1 MIVHQNNQQMKK
13 VLVLLSLLTSIYVNG
28 QDTAKADSKITA
40 ATVYYGYGAELTHE
54 AKVNV
59 NADVKQIVINQLST
73 AIDPNSLQISV
84 PENVALLSQRYVLFT
99 PTVPVVVN
107 PMIKKWQDSITL
119 LQKEINRQNN
129 LIDIETVVLD
139 KTGKLIELTIDKTD
153 TKTISADDAL
163 KLINFYTAKIEKVKL
178 AIYILNLTKIQLNE
192 QIARLQQQIYES
204 ANKPS
209 KGVKSYGQ
217 LILQVLCNTSG
228 EIPVSFSYFTNN
240 AGWTPLYDVRV
251 TSKTND
257 MKLVYKASVTQ
268 NTGIDW
274 KKTKLTLSTGNPTW
288 GGVPPE
294 LNPWY
299 MQLYVADMN
308 AALRGRVS
316 GVQVRDDEKLAEVVV
331 TSAYGTKRMSRSV
344 SSATQ
349 TVDPSTLQNYT
360 NLTESQLNTN
370 FEIDLPYDI
379 LSDGQVHSVNIKEEK
394 IDAILENYA
403 VPKLD
408 KDAYL
413 LAKISDWE
421 KLDLLPGTA
430 NIIMDNTY
438 LGKSFIDANSTADT
452 LNLSLGKDRRVSI
465 KRQTV
470 KEFTSTKTS
479 GSTTK
484 QSFTYE
490 ITIKNNKLTDVDLT
504 LKDQYPISMVKEIE
518 TKLEDNGGA
527 LVNEELGILA
537 WNIKLK
543 PGESKKIRFSYT
555 IKYPKDKKVIGL

>member
-13 VLVLLSLLTSIYVNG
+13 VLVLLSLLTSIYVNA
-28 QDTAKADSKITA
+28 QDTAKADAKITA

-59 NADVKQIVINQLST
+59 NAGIKQIVINQLST
-73 AIDPNSLQISV
+73 AIDANSLQISV
-84 PENVALLSQRYVLFT
+84 PENVALLSQRFVLFT
-99 PTVPVVVN
+99 PAVTLVVN
-107 PMIKKWQDSITL
+107 PMIKKWQDSIVL
-119 LQKEINRQNN
+119 IQKEINRQDN
-129 LIDIETVVLD
+129 LIDIETVVLE
-139 KTGKLIELTIDKTD
+139 KTGKLIELTIDRTD
-153 TKTISADDAL
+153 TKAISAEDAM
-163 KLINFYTAKIEKVKL
+163 KLINYYNAKIEKSKL
-178 AIYILNLTKIQLNE
+178 TIYSFNLVKIQLNE
-192 QIARLQQQIYES
+192 QIVRLQTQIYEAS
-204 ANKPS
+204 NKPS
-209 KGVKSYGQ
+209 KAAKSYGQ
-217 LILQVLCNTSG
+217 LILQVICNTSG

-316 GVQVRDDEKLAEVVV
+316 GVQVMDDAKLSEVVV
-331 TSAYGTKRMSRSV
+331 TSAYGVKRMSKSV
-344 SSATQ
+344 ASSTQ
-349 TVDPSTLQNYT
+349 NVDPSTLQNYT

-379 LSDGQVHSVNIKEEK
+379 LSDGQLHSVNIKEEK

-438 LGKSFIDANSTADT
+438 LGKSYIDANSTADT

-490 ITIKNNKLTDVDLT
+490 ITIKNNKLTDIDLT

-527 LVNEELGILA
+527 LVNEELGILS

>member
-13 VLVLLSLLTSIYVNG
+13 VLVVLSLLTCIYVNG
-28 QDTAKADSKITA
+28 QDTAKADAKITA

-59 NADVKQIVINQLST
+59 NAGIKQIVINQLST
-73 AIDPNSLQISV
+73 AIDANSLQISV
-84 PENVALLSQRYVLFT
+84 PENVALLSQRFVLFT
-99 PTVPVVVN
+99 PAVTLVVN
-107 PMIKKWQDSITL
+107 PMIKKWQDSIVL
-119 LQKEINRQNN
+119 IQKEINRQDN
-129 LIDIETVVLD
+129 LIDIETVVLE
-139 KTGKLIELTIDKTD
+139 KTGKLIELTIDRTD
-153 TKTISADDAL
+153 TKAISAEDAM
-163 KLINFYTAKIEKVKL
+163 KLINYYNAKIEKSKL
-178 AIYILNLTKIQLNE
+178 TIYSFNLVKIQLNE
-192 QIARLQQQIYES
+192 QIVRLQTQIYEAS
-204 ANKPS
+204 NKPS
-209 KGVKSYGQ
+209 KAAKSYGQ
-217 LILQVLCNTSG
+217 LILQVICNTSG

-299 MQLYVADMN
+299 MQLYVADIN

-316 GVQVRDDEKLAEVVV
+316 GVQVMDDAKLSEVVV
-331 TSAYGTKRMSRSV
+331 TSAYGVKRMSKSV
-344 SSATQ
+344 ASSTQ
-349 TVDPSTLQNYT
+349 NVDPSTLQNYT

-438 LGKSFIDANSTADT
+438 LGKSYIDANSTADT

-490 ITIKNNKLTDVDLT
+490 ITIKNNKLTDIDLT

-527 LVNEELGILA
+527 LVNEELGILS

>member
-13 VLVLLSLLTSIYVNG
+13 VLVVLSLLTCIYVNG
-28 QDTAKADSKITA
+28 QDTAKADAKITA

-59 NADVKQIVINQLST
+59 NAGIKQIVINQLST
-73 AIDPNSLQISV
+73 AIDANSLQISV
-84 PENVALLSQRYVLFT
+84 PENVALLSQRFVLFT
-99 PTVPVVVN
+99 PAVTLVVN
-107 PMIKKWQDSITL
+107 PMIKKWQDSIVL
-119 LQKEINRQNN
+119 IQKEINRQDN
-129 LIDIETVVLD
+129 LIDIETVVLE
-139 KTGKLIELTIDKTD
+139 KTGKLIELTIDRTD
-153 TKTISADDAL
+153 TKAISAEDAM
-163 KLINFYTAKIEKVKL
+163 KLINYYNAKIEKSKL
-178 AIYILNLTKIQLNE
+178 TIYSFNLVKIQLNE
-192 QIARLQQQIYES
+192 QIVRLQTQIYEAS
-204 ANKPS
+204 NKPS
-209 KGVKSYGQ
+209 KAAKSYGQ
-217 LILQVLCNTSG
+217 LILQVICNTSG

-316 GVQVRDDEKLAEVVV
+316 GVQVMDDAKLSEVVV
-331 TSAYGTKRMSRSV
+331 TSAYGVKRMSKSV
-344 SSATQ
+344 ASSTQ
-349 TVDPSTLQNYT
+349 NVDPSTLQNYT

-379 LSDGQVHSVNIKEEK
+379 LSDGQLHSVNIKEEK

-438 LGKSFIDANSTADT
+438 LGKSYIDANSTADT

-490 ITIKNNKLTDVDLT
+490 ITIKNNKLTDIDLT

-527 LVNEELGILA
+527 LVNEELGILS

>member
-1 MIVHQNNQQMKK
+1 
-13 VLVLLSLLTSIYVNG
+13 
-28 QDTAKADSKITA
+28 
-40 ATVYYGYGAELTHE
+40 
-54 AKVNV
+54 
-59 NADVKQIVINQLST
+59 
-73 AIDPNSLQISV
+73 
-84 PENVALLSQRYVLFT
+84 
-99 PTVPVVVN
+99 
-107 PMIKKWQDSITL
+107 
-119 LQKEINRQNN
+119 
-129 LIDIETVVLD
+129 
-139 KTGKLIELTIDKTD
+139 
-153 TKTISADDAL
+153 
-163 KLINFYTAKIEKVKL
+163 
-178 AIYILNLTKIQLNE
+178 
-192 QIARLQQQIYES
+192 
-204 ANKPS
+204 
-209 KGVKSYGQ
+209 
-217 LILQVLCNTSG
+217 
-228 EIPVSFSYFTNN
+228 
-240 AGWTPLYDVRV
+240 
-251 TSKTND
+251 

>member
-13 VLVLLSLLTSIYVNG
+13 VLVLLSLLTCIYVNG
-28 QDTAKADSKITA
+28 QDTAKADAKITA

-59 NADVKQIVINQLST
+59 NAGIKQIVINQLST
-73 AIDPNSLQISV
+73 AIDANSLQISV
-84 PENVALLSQRYVLFT
+84 PENVALLSQRFVLFT
-99 PTVPVVVN
+99 PAVTLVVN
-107 PMIKKWQDSITL
+107 PMIKKWQDSIVL
-119 LQKEINRQNN
+119 IQKEINRQDN
-129 LIDIETVVLD
+129 LIDIETVVLE
-139 KTGKLIELTIDKTD
+139 KTGKLIELTIDRTD
-153 TKTISADDAL
+153 TKAISAEDAM
-163 KLINFYTAKIEKVKL
+163 KLINYYNAKIEKSKL
-178 AIYILNLTKIQLNE
+178 TIYSFNLVKIQLNE
-192 QIARLQQQIYES
+192 QIVRLQTQIYEAS
-204 ANKPS
+204 NKPS
-209 KGVKSYGQ
+209 KAAKSYGQ
-217 LILQVLCNTSG
+217 LILQVICNTSG

-299 MQLYVADMN
+299 MQLYVADIN

-316 GVQVRDDEKLAEVVV
+316 GVQVMDDAKLSEVVV
-331 TSAYGTKRMSRSV
+331 TSAYGVKRMSKSV
-344 SSATQ
+344 ASSTQ
-349 TVDPSTLQNYT
+349 NVDPSTLQNYT

-379 LSDGQVHSVNIKEEK
+379 LSDGQLHSVNIKEEK

-438 LGKSFIDANSTADT
+438 LGKSYIDANSTADT

-490 ITIKNNKLTDVDLT
+490 ITIKNNKLTDIDLT

-527 LVNEELGILA
+527 LVNEELGILS

>member
-13 VLVLLSLLTSIYVNG
+13 VLVVLSLLTCIYVNG
-28 QDTAKADSKITA
+28 QDTAKADAKITA

-59 NADVKQIVINQLST
+59 NAGIKQIVINQLST
-73 AIDPNSLQISV
+73 AIDANSLQISV
-84 PENVALLSQRYVLFT
+84 PENVALLSQRFVLFT
-99 PTVPVVVN
+99 PAVTLVVN
-107 PMIKKWQDSITL
+107 PMIKKWQDSIVL
-119 LQKEINRQNN
+119 IQKEINRQDN
-129 LIDIETVVLD
+129 LIDIETVVLE
-139 KTGKLIELTIDKTD
+139 KTGKLIELTIDRTD
-153 TKTISADDAL
+153 TKAISAEDAM
-163 KLINFYTAKIEKVKL
+163 KLINYYNAKIEKSKL
-178 AIYILNLTKIQLNE
+178 TIYSFNLVKIQLNE
-192 QIARLQQQIYES
+192 QIVRLQTQIYEAS
-204 ANKPS
+204 NKPS
-209 KGVKSYGQ
+209 KAAKSYGQ
-217 LILQVLCNTSG
+217 LILQVICNTSG

-299 MQLYVADMN
+299 MQLYVADIN

-316 GVQVRDDEKLAEVVV
+316 GVQVMDDAKLSEVVV
-331 TSAYGTKRMSRSV
+331 TSAYGVKRMSKSV
-344 SSATQ
+344 ASSTQ
-349 TVDPSTLQNYT
+349 NVDPSTLQNYT

-379 LSDGQVHSVNIKEEK
+379 LSDGQLHSVNIKEEK

-438 LGKSFIDANSTADT
+438 LGKSYIDANSTADT

-490 ITIKNNKLTDVDLT
+490 ITIKNNKLTDIDLT